1 MNNKDNFYRRT
12 WAEIDLDALSGNI
25 RVISELSRGKEIIAV
40 IKANAYGH
48 GAVPC
53 ARALNEMG
61 ITHFAVSNLREAQI
75 LTEGYVKGDI
85 IIFGYCDVPAVLDN
99 LGKGYI
105 FTVGSEQY
113 AKELSDA
120 ALERGVRVTAD
131 IKLDT
136 GMSRVGISTEREADY
151 ILSQKGLDC
160 RGAYTHFAVADS
172 LEPQNMEFTRQQQR
186 ALEALCKSRG
196 LKMHSQ
202 NSGGITCHS
211 DFDGDFVRAGIML
224 YGHRGDLACP
234 IPEGVKPL
242 FSLKTIVSQLKRIPA
257 GATVSYG
264 RTFTAERETLLA
276 MIPCGYADGF
286 NRHLSGNWSCL
297 VRGKPAP
304 ICGRICM
311 DQAVLDVTDIL
322 DISVGDIVTV
332 YSDKPEDVCSLEK
345 AAAQSGTISHEI
357 LCCIS
362 ARVPRVYIKGGKT
375 VDIVFY
381 G

>member
-1 MNNKDNFYRRT
+1 MNNNNNFYRRT
-12 WAEIDLDALSGNI
+12 WAEIDLDALEGNI
-25 RVISELSRGKEIIAV
+25 GIISELSGGKEIIAV

-53 ARALNEMG
+53 ARALNKMG
-61 ITHFAVSNLREAQI
+61 ITHFAVSNLWEAQA
-75 LTEGYVKGDI
+75 LTEGNIKGDI
-85 IIFGYCDVPAVLDN
+85 IIFGYCDVPLVMDN

-113 AKELSDA
+113 ASELSDA
-120 ALERGVRVTAD
+120 ALERGEKVKVD

-136 GMSRVGISTEREADY
+136 GMSRVGISTQREADN
-151 ILSQKGLDC
+151 IMSLKGLDC

-172 LEPQNMEFTRQQQR
+172 TGPENMEFTREQQR

-202 NSGGITCHS
+202 NSGGIICHS
-211 DFDGDFVRAGIML
+211 GFDGDFVRAGIML
-224 YGHRGDLACP
+224 YGHRGDPECP
-234 IPEGVKPL
+234 VPEGLKPL
-242 FSLKTIVSQLKRIPA
+242 LSLKTVVSQIKSVPK

-286 NRHLSGNWSCL
+286 NRHLSGSWSCL
-297 VRGKPAP
+297 VRGRPAP
-304 ICGRICM
+304 VCGRICM
-311 DQAVLDVTDIL
+311 DQTVLDVTDIP
-322 DISVGDIVTV
+322 DISIGDIVTV
-332 YSDKPEDVCSLEK
+332 YSDDPEDVCSLER
-345 AAAQSGTISHEI
+345 AAALSGTISHEI

-362 ARVPRVYIKGGKT
+362 ARVPRIYIKGGKET
-375 VDIVFY
+375 EIVRY